1 MTEVLNAELLKLV
14 LNNLYNGVYLVGAN
28 GETIWVN
35 KTFEEMS
42 GFKNEDLEGKTLYEL
57 VNDYKYFSGSAS
69 ILVIENKKPATVT
82 YRISKGKNFLVKGR
96 PVFDDLGNLIY
107 VVNTIWDLT
116 AINYTEKIDNDT
128 LRDYIIKEY
137 DIITTSQCMQEVIDT
152 GIKVAP
158 TSANI
163 LITGESG
170 VGKSLLANIIH
181 KMSNRKN
188 KRLLKINCAA
198 IPESL
203 MESELFGYEPGAFT
217 GAQTKG
223 KTGLVEAAEG
233 GTLFLD
239 EISELPLNLQAKI
252 LTLIQEKEYVKVG
265 GTKSIRCDVR
275 IIAATNKNLY
285 NLVTKG
291 LFREDLYYR
300 LNVIPLLIPPLRERV
315 EDIPVLADYFLKKNN
330 EKYKTY
336 KYISQNVIEYFKSKP
351 WQGNVRELENTV
363 ERLVLTT
370 RTNNITIKDLKG
382 IFADTPADENFDF
395 NLKIQEFEKSL
406 LLKASKEFRTTRE
419 IAKHLNISQTKVV
432 RLINKHKIY

>member
-1 MTEVLNAELLKLV
+1 MIGKLSSDLLKLV
-14 LNNLYNGVYLVGAN
+14 MNNLYNGVYLVGAN

-35 KTFEEMS
+35 KAFEEMS
-42 GFKNEDLEGKTLYEL
+42 GFKNEDLQGKTLYEL

-69 ILVIENKKPATVT
+69 ILVIKNKKPATVT
-82 YRISKGKNFLVKGR
+82 YRTSKGKNFLVKGR

-128 LRDYIIKEY
+128 LRDYIIREY
-137 DIITTSQCMQEVIDT
+137 DITTTSQSMQDVIDT
-152 GIKVAP
+152 AIKVAP

-217 GAQTKG
+217 GAKNKG
-223 KTGLVEAAEG
+223 KAGLVEVAEG

-239 EISELPLNLQAKI
+239 EISELPINLQAKI

-265 GTKSIRCDVR
+265 GTKAVKSDVR

-285 NLVTKG
+285 HLVNNG

-336 KYISQNVIEYFKSKP
+336 KYISENVMEYLKSKP
-351 WQGNVRELENTV
+351 WQGNVRELENTL

-370 RTNNITIKDLKG
+370 KTNNITLKDLKF
-382 IFADTPADENFDF
+382 IFADSSSGEKFDF
-395 NLKIQEFEKSL
+395 NSKIQELEKSL
-406 LLKASKEFRTTRE
+406 LLKASREFKTTRE
-419 IAKHLNISQTKVV
+419 IAKQLNISQTKVV
-432 RLINKHKIY
+432 RLVRKYKIY

>member
-1 MTEVLNAELLKLV
+1 MTKVLNPELLKLV
-14 LNNLYNGVYLVGAN
+14 LNNLYNGVYLVGAD
-28 GETIWVN
+28 GKTIWVN

-82 YRISKGKNFLVKGR
+82 YRTSKGKNFLVKGR

-128 LRDYIIKEY
+128 LREYIIKEY

-152 GIKVAP
+152 AIKVAP

-181 KMSNRKN
+181 KMSSRKN
-188 KRLLKINCAA
+188 RRLLKINCAA

-336 KYISQNVIEYFKSKP
+336 KYISQNVMEYFKSKP

-370 RTNNITIKDLKG
+370 KTNNITIKDLKG

-432 RLINKHKIY
+432 RLINKYKIY